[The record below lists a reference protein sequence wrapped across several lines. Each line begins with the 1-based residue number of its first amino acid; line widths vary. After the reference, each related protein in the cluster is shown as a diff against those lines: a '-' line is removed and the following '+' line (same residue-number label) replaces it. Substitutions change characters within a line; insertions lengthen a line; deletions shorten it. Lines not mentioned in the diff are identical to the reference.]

1 METYFAIG
9 DKDLSIVKT
18 YFDRRENLK
27 QHCNLSKNG
36 LWNDCYDNFTLFGVQ
51 LDSVDNESILDDFL
65 DALDEALR
73 IMYGDAY
80 EEFVT
85 FCNANY
91 KYHGTKY
98 LERRIRF

>member
-9 DKDLSIVKT
+9 DKDLSIAKT
-18 YFDRRENLK
+18 YFDRREKLK
-27 QHCNLSKNG
+27 QHCNMSKNAI
-36 LWNDCYDNFTLFGVQ
+36 WHDCYDNFMLFGVQ
-51 LDSVDNESILDDFL
+51 LDSEDNGALLDDFL

-73 IMYGDAY
+73 IMYGAAY

-91 KYHGTKY
+91 KYHGTNY
-98 LERRIRF
+98 LERRIIF